1 MGYVSGVTVYGWL
14 SGCFFGFCWN
24 IPLFGT
30 IDMQFSVYSID
41 CNCVPPQPTGWLIT
55 GLSGGVLAWPTGMSS
70 MRAAAPW
77 AIWDLLGHYG
87 EIQLTAANPQGQ
99 LGHFNVPVWW

>member
-41 CNCVPPQPTGWLIT
+41 CNCVPPQPTAWLIT

>member
-1 MGYVSGVTVYGWL
+1 
-14 SGCFFGFCWN
+14 
-24 IPLFGT
+24 
-30 IDMQFSVYSID
+30 
-41 CNCVPPQPTGWLIT
+41 
-55 GLSGGVLAWPTGMSS
+55 